1 MMEELLVHAPALLI
15 ALPLLGAF
23 LTPLID
29 RLHEKAR
36 SGWVILILVVTQFLM
51 MALAWDVFTQG
62 AHLYTMGAADP
73 TTTIPAQ
80 AAVPVR
86 IVLQIDGMSAF
97 MGLISCTVSL
107 AAAVYSL
114 AFMDRESGQGRFF
127 TLLLLMTVGMLGMEF
142 TGDMFNLFVFLE
154 VLSIASAGLI
164 AFRMYNGDAVEG
176 AFKYIVIST
185 LGALMVLFSVG
196 LLYGQYN
203 LLNIAALANV
213 LQYGF
218 LDKLAL
224 GLLIAAFALKCGAVP
239 MHMWTPDAY
248 TVAPASIT
256 AMLVAASQASLYA
269 LFRVC
274 FTLYGLTL
282 NLTTVGIIIIAL
294 GLLSMFVG
302 VTMAIPQKDIKR
314 LMSYHAISQTGY
326 MLLGVGVGLYLLS
339 TNDFSPY
346 GMKAMQGGI
355 FHIINHALYKGLLFL
370 TAGAIFYKVG
380 TRNLNEMGGLAHSM
394 KYTTIFFIIGAL
406 AIAGIP
412 PLNGFAS
419 KLLIYESAYQVS
431 PILSIVAM
439 LVSILTLASFVKVFH
454 SAFMGPKLDISD
466 GREVPRSMLAG
477 MVILT
482 VGIILFGLFP
492 DWVVG
497 NLVQPAAYALAHP
510 ENYMAWAGGVAP

>member
-1 MMEELLVHAPALLI
+1 MMDWLLTHAPALLI

-29 RLHEKAR
+29 RISGKAR
-36 SGWVILILVVTQFLM
+36 SAFVLVVLAATQLLM

-62 AHLYTMGAADP
+62 AHIYTMGAADP
-73 TTTIPAQ
+73 TATVPAQ

-86 IVLQIDGMSAF
+86 IVLQVDGMGAF
-97 MGLISCTVSL
+97 MGLISVTVSL

-114 AFMDRESGQGRFF
+114 AFMHRESGQGRFY
-127 TLLLLMTVGMLGMEF
+127 TLLLLMVVGMLGMEF
-142 TGDMFNLFVFLE
+142 TGDLFNLFVFLE
-154 VLSIASAGLI
+154 VLSIASAALI
-164 AFRMYNGDAVEG
+164 AFRFYHGDAVEG
-176 AFKYIVIST
+176 AFKYIVISS
-185 LGALMVLFSVG
+185 LGALMVLLAVA

-203 LLNIAALANV
+203 LLNMGALASV
-213 LQYGF
+213 LEYTY
-218 LDKLAL
+218 LDKVAL
-224 GLLIAAFALKCGAVP
+224 GLLIAAFAMKCGAVP

-269 LFRVC
+269 LFRIC
-274 FTLYGLTL
+274 FSLYGFTLD
-282 NLTTVGIIIIAL
+282 LTTVGIIIIAL
-294 GLLSMFVG
+294 GLLSMFIG
-302 VTMAIPQKDIKR
+302 VTMALPQKDIKR

-326 MLLGVGVGLYLLS
+326 MLLGVGVGLYLLAHA
-339 TNDFSPY
+339 DFDTY
-346 GMKAMQGGI
+346 GIRAMEGGI

-380 TRNLNEMGGLAHSM
+380 TRNLDEMGGLAHSM
-394 KYTTIFFIIGAL
+394 KYTTVFFIIGAL

-419 KLLIYESAYQVS
+419 KLLIYESAYRVS

-454 SAFMGPKLDISD
+454 SAFMGPRLEGMGD
-466 GREVPRSMLAG
+466 GREVPRSMLVG
-477 MVILT
+477 MGLLT
-482 VGIILFGLFP
+482 AGIILFGLFP
-492 DWVVG
+492 DWVVS
-497 NLVQPAAYALAHP
+497 NLVHPAAQALADQAA
-510 ENYMAWAGGVAP
+510 YIAALGGGV